1 MIFLTN
7 VNEKPIEKNEEI
19 VQITENLT
27 EEENDENIH
36 TQNIQKKDLIL
47 ESSQNK
53 RILMPLNKTNLDLTN
68 LSEKRNESHL
78 SQPINS
84 FV

>member
-1 MIFLTN
+1 M
-7 VNEKPIEKNEEI
+7 
-19 VQITENLT
+19 QITENLT

-36 TQNIQKKDLIL
+36 TQNIQKKNLIL

-68 LSEKRNESHL
+68 LSENRNESHL